1 MSDQHQLQWVLSD
14 LWDDMIPSCRVQTD
28 LHCAPSPTRCAE
40 ENVNHVDP
48 TIAIK
53 ANARMLIDTEEL

>member
-1 MSDQHQLQWVLSD
+1 M
-14 LWDDMIPSCRVQTD
+14 QTD

-48 TIAIK
+48 TMAIK
-53 ANARMLIDTEEL
+53 ANARILIDPEVQWDPSGLQEL